1 MLRGLVKPPFPNNE
15 LYDMKNEIKDLKD
28 QLNLYKN
35 KIDSLKVT
43 SNIIVHNSSP
53 NNELYIDMKTEIP
66 YWKLYCDYIDNFESI
81 VIKNIDKIYTNDLNN
96 ILVNFQKLN
105 LIDRDQLFSQL
116 EYFRLNL
123 SYIHNFNIRSDTLI
137 ISTTDELINI
147 IKYNC
152 YYLKNYNSLDVAD
165 KFIELFGNKFDRS
178 KYPIYQE
185 HRQRILSLDY
195 RLSMFSNGNG
205 STGIGKIISN
215 DVKIGFNAHRIKILE
230 NNSITSLETIQ
241 KQINTII
248 KESVINRNEIKE
260 LKDQLEL
267 YKNKIDSLTDKKES
281 TDINVFTKKIV
292 GKQIVYKDIEE
303 YIYDYSY
310 MKSSREDLHKEIKT
324 VYRIFQRMI
333 QNKYI
338 PEAILVVSTK

>member
-1 MLRGLVKPPFPNNE
+1 ML
-15 LYDMKNEIKDLKD
+15 
-28 QLNLYKN
+28 
-35 KIDSLKVT
+35 
-43 SNIIVHNSSP
+43 
-53 NNELYIDMKTEIP
+53 
-66 YWKLYCDYIDNFESI
+66 
-81 VIKNIDKIYTNDLNN
+81 
-96 ILVNFQKLN
+96 
-105 LIDRDQLFSQL
+105 
-116 EYFRLNL
+116 
-123 SYIHNFNIRSDTLI
+123 
-137 ISTTDELINI
+137 
-147 IKYNC
+147 
-152 YYLKNYNSLDVAD
+152 
-165 KFIELFGNKFDRS
+165 
-178 KYPIYQE
+178 
-185 HRQRILSLDY
+185 
-195 RLSMFSNGNG
+195 
-205 STGIGKIISN
+205 SN

-303 YIYDYSY
+303 YVYDYSY

>member
-1 MLRGLVKPPFPNNE
+1 MSTILPPSTNN
-15 LYDMKNEIKDLKD
+15 DIKND
-28 QLNLYKN
+28 
-35 KIDSLKVT
+35 
-43 SNIIVHNSSP
+43 
-53 NNELYIDMKTEIP
+53 IP
-66 YWKLYCDYIDNFESI
+66 YWKLYCNYIDNFETI
-81 VIKNIDKIYTNDLNN
+81 VIKNIDKIFENETNINN

-105 LIDRDQLFSQL
+105 LIDHDQLFSQL
-116 EYFRLNL
+116 EFFKANL
-123 SYIHNFNIRSDTLI
+123 SYIPNFNISSNTLI
-137 ISTTDELINI
+137 IPTTDELINI

-152 YYLKNYNSLDVAD
+152 YYLKNYNNLDVAD
-165 KFIELFGNKFDRS
+165 KFIELFGNRLDRLN
-178 KYPIYQE
+178 PIYLD
-185 HRQRILSLDY
+185 HISRLSLLSNNIHSFSRY
-195 RLSMFSNGNG
+195 RR
-205 STGIGKIISN
+205 STGSQMLSN

-303 YIYDYSY
+303 YVYDYSY

>member
-1 MLRGLVKPPFPNNE
+1 MLKGFVKPPFPNNE

-35 KIDSLKVT
+35 EIDSLKVT
-43 SNIIVHNSSP
+43 SNIIVHNSS
-53 NNELYIDMKTEIP
+53 
-66 YWKLYCDYIDNFESI
+66 
-81 VIKNIDKIYTNDLNN
+81 TN
-96 ILVNFQKLN
+96 
-105 LIDRDQLFSQL
+105 
-116 EYFRLNL
+116 
-123 SYIHNFNIRSDTLI
+123 
-137 ISTTDELINI
+137 
-147 IKYNC
+147 
-152 YYLKNYNSLDVAD
+152 
-165 KFIELFGNKFDRS
+165 
-178 KYPIYQE
+178 
-185 HRQRILSLDY
+185 
-195 RLSMFSNGNG
+195 
-205 STGIGKIISN
+205 
-215 DVKIGFNAHRIKILE
+215 
-230 NNSITSLETIQ
+230 
-241 KQINTII
+241 
-248 KESVINRNEIKE
+248 NEIKE

-303 YIYDYSY
+303 YVYDYSY